1 MSSKL
6 CVPTTTEN
14 LLRLSPLYHDYF
26 GEQQAAFTKMLDGFA
41 DAGCYVPRFYHA
53 PDSGSQLA
61 GVPANGYK
69 TYLMAL
75 PVGSFILGFLHTT
88 SSAPGSAGSTPPSIQ
103 VPPNASGFT
112 CQITDLAIDHKLFS
126 HPTPEAWFINDNL
139 LGASSGAPPYPGNTL
154 GFTFPSFV
162 RLLPAPYPVVPPG
175 QFQVEF
181 WNSLDVVN
189 TDVQMTFLVLVPD
202 AGNVNAGRVSSK

>member
-6 CVPTTTEN
+6 CVPTLTEN

-41 DAGCYVPRFYHA
+41 DAGCYVPRFFHA

-61 GVPANGYK
+61 GVPPNGYK

-88 SSAPGSAGSTPPSIQ
+88 TSAAGFDQDAPMLN
-103 VPPNASGFT
+103 VPPNKSGFS
-112 CQITDLAIDHKLFS
+112 CQITDLSIDHKLFS
-126 HPTPEAWFINDNL
+126 RPAPEAWFINDQVFGGSDNPF
-139 LGASSGAPPYPGNTL
+139 PPYPGATR
-154 GFTFPSFV
+154 GFTFPSFP

-181 WNSLDVVN
+181 WNSLGSVN

-202 AGNVNAGRVSSK
+202 SGNMNAGRMSGK